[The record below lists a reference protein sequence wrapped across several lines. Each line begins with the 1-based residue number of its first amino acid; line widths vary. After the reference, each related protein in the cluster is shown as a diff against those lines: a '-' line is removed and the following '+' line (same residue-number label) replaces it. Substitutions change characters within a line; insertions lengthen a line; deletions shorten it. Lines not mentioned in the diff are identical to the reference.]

1 MHRYPFLY
9 RTVFTAVRAQFDV
22 FGVSLALKFVTYV
35 LCYVPGHP
43 VVLVPFLEQVRYSP
57 HLQLRLERPIDSV
70 PPHLELGV
78 KEEGL
83 RPRIFR
89 RRPLFAV
96 GAYPQFTDRFDRSFP
111 KGG

>member
-1 MHRYPFLY
+1 MSV
-9 RTVFTAVRAQFDV
+9 T
-22 FGVSLALKFVTYV
+22 LKTKTGFMK
-35 LCYVPGHP
+35 G
-43 VVLVPFLEQVRYSP
+43 EQVRYSP

-89 RRPLFAV
+89 VVVPSSL
-96 GAYPQFTDRFDRSFP
+96 
-111 KGG
+111 